1 MASLAPSAHRRQA
14 AAVMSYI
21 EQHRTDLVGLLSE
34 LIQLRS
40 VFPPGEYDA
49 IAHRMADELRESGAR
64 VELIT
69 APRAEIE
76 PRGLAYPRPN
86 VVAAV
91 EGSGDGPVLLVGTHM
106 DVVACRAAQSAR

>member
-1 MASLAPSAHRRQA
+1 MVSVTPTALPRQT

-21 EQHRTDLVGLLSE
+21 EQHRADLVGLLSE
-34 LIQLRS
+34 LIQRRS

-49 IAHRMADELRESGAR
+49 IAHRMRDELGKSGAR

-76 PRGLAYPRPN
+76 PRGL
-86 VVAAV
+86 
-91 EGSGDGPVLLVGTHM
+91 
-106 DVVACRAAQSAR
+106 